1 MMLLGLI
8 WAMGAPLLLL
18 GAAALVVAALRR
30 SGWSRRWR
38 WVLAGGVV
46 LLPVAVLWWQDYQEF
61 VSVCEGAGK
70 PRILARASAD
80 GIFLDSP
87 TANSFGMNYLHQMG
101 FAWMEMRSIYDRGKF
116 ERVTRDGDGSFRTEP
131 VAVISARYEVRE
143 TFEQPYPHTGLNLRR
158 VIDRQTGQVMAE
170 AGSAHF
176 SGGRARWV
184 LGAYGSRSFPSA
196 MSDPEAFDQYYY
208 LAQHTL
214 GNRPP
219 RVSAR

>member
-8 WAMGAPLLLL
+8 WAMAAPLLLAVAVAL
-18 GAAALVVAALRR
+18 VAAALPQT
-30 SGWSRRWR
+30 GWSRRRR
-38 WVLAGGVV
+38 WTLATGLVLV
-46 LLPVAVLWWQDYQEF
+46 PVAVLWWQDHQEF

-70 PRILARASAD
+70 PRILARANAD

-101 FAWMEMRSIYDRGKF
+101 FAWMEMRSIHDRGKF
-116 ERVTRDGDGSFRTEP
+116 ERVTRDANGQFRTEP
-131 VAVISARYEVRE
+131 VAAISARYEVRE
-143 TFEQPYPHTGLNLRR
+143 TFEQPYPHTGLSMRR
-158 VIDRQTGQVMAE
+158 VIDRQTGRVMAE

-184 LGAYGSRSFPSA
+184 LGAWGTRSFPSA
-196 MSDPEAFDQYYY
+196 MSDSEAFDLYYY

-219 RVSAR
+219 RKP

>member
-1 MMLLGLI
+1 MMLVGLV
-8 WAMGAPLLLL
+8 WAMTAPLLLV
-18 GAAALVVAALRR
+18 GATALAAQLLRR
-30 SGWSRRWR
+30 TGWSKRARWGLACGL
-38 WVLAGGVV
+38 VLV
-46 LLPVAVLWWQDYQEF
+46 PVALLWWQDYQEF

-70 PRILARASAD
+70 PRIHARARAD
-80 GIFLDSP
+80 GIYLDSP

-101 FAWMEMRSIYDRGKF
+101 FAWMEMRSIYDRSKF
-116 ERVTRDGDGSFRTEP
+116 ERVTREANGQFRTEP
-131 VAVISARYEVRE
+131 IAAIGARYEVRE
-143 TFEQPYPHTGLNLRR
+143 TFEQPFPHTGLSMRR

-196 MSDPEAFDQYYY
+196 MSDSEAFDQYYY

-214 GNRPP
+214 GTRPP
-219 RVSAR
+219 RR

>member
-8 WAMGAPLLLL
+8 WALGAPLLLL
-18 GAAALVVAALRR
+18 GAVALVVVSLRTT
-30 SGWSRRWR
+30 GWSRRRR
-38 WVLAGGVV
+38 WMLASGVV
-46 LLPVAVLWWQDYQEF
+46 VLPVAFLWWQDYQEF

-70 PRILARASAD
+70 PRIHERANAD

-101 FAWMEMRSIYDRGKF
+101 FSWMEMRSIYERGKF
-116 ERVTRDGDGSFRTEP
+116 ERVIREADGKLRTEP
-131 VAVISARYEVRE
+131 VVAISARYEVRE
-143 TFEQPYPHTGLNLRR
+143 TFEQPYPHTGLSMRR
-158 VIDRQTGQVMAE
+158 VIDRQTGRVMAE

-196 MSDPEAFDQYYY
+196 MSDSEAFDQYYY

-219 RVSAR
+219 RQ

>member
-8 WAMGAPLLLL
+8 WAMAAPLLLA
-18 GAAALVVAALRR
+18 GAVALVARLLRR
-30 SGWSRRWR
+30 IGWSPRARWG
-38 WVLAGGVV
+38 LASGLV
-46 LLPVAVLWWQDYQEF
+46 LLPVALLWWQDYQEF

-70 PRILARASAD
+70 PRIHARATAD
-80 GIFLDSP
+80 GIYLDSP

-101 FAWMEMRSIYDRGKF
+101 FSWMEMRSIYERGKF
-116 ERVTRDGDGSFRTEP
+116 ERVTREAGGKFRTEP
-131 VAVISARYEVRE
+131 VATVSARYEVRE
-143 TFEQPYPHTGLNLRR
+143 TFEQPYPHTGLSMRR
-158 VIDRQTGQVMAE
+158 VIDRQTGRVMAE

-184 LGAYGSRSFPSA
+184 LGAYGTRSFPSA
-196 MSDPEAFDQYYY
+196 MSDGEAFDQYYY

-219 RVSAR
+219 RR